1 MFRAMKKLL
10 YCGIVLACIACSS
23 DTKTPEQKPAEI
35 KKEQKIESF
44 SINKEKIKANWTA
57 YKFTERAGVSGVFD
71 KIIIN
76 NNMNGTTIQ
85 DVLNNVKFEIPVT
98 SINSNNPERD
108 KKIANYFFGTMKN
121 TEALKGTINSIS
133 GNNKQ
138 GSCKVSIQM
147 NDITKPMNM
156 EYHLVDDSYYVLKG
170 ILNLDNWDGQN
181 AVAELN
187 KVCKDLHIGKDG
199 VSKLWPDVKVVIQLP
214 LHK

>member
-1 MFRAMKKLL
+1 MKKLL

-85 DVLNNVKFEIPVT
+85 DVLNNVKFEIPVA

-108 KKIANYFFGTMKN
+108 KKIANSFFGTMKN
-121 TEALKGTINSIS
+121 TKSLKGTINSIS

-138 GSCKVSIQM
+138 GSCKASIQM

-170 ILNLDNWDGQN
+170 ILNLDNWDGQS

-214 LHK
+214 LKK